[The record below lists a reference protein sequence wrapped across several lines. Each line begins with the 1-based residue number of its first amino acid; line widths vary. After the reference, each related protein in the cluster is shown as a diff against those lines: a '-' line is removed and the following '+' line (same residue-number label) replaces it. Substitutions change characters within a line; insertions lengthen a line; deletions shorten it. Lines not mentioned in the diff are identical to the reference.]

1 MEYDEK
7 VIENIEKSAQLR
19 YDINEDYTKKM
30 KGLKKQFEEVFGIDK
45 KYFKLFKDIKYYRG
59 GYPSETSPSKIDS
72 MIEPIAELLSLSEFV
87 NDPELKN
94 KFKEY
99 GISISFDNNIELKY
113 SHDHMKRDDMI
124 HLFNILLND
133 ALETQG
139 MICCKSDEIKIT
151 NYEEF
156 NKISE
161 VEIDKSIY
169 KTIVN
174 SYYRKIKELE
184 NEKIREK
191 IKKSKESL
199 EFAESVI
206 I

>member
-7 VIENIEKSAQLR
+7 VIENLEKSAQLR

-30 KGLKKQFEEVFGIDK
+30 NSLKKQFEEVFGIDK

-87 NDPELKN
+87 NDLELKN

-99 GISISFDNNIELKY
+99 GISISFDSNIELKY

>member
-1 MEYDEK
+1 
-7 VIENIEKSAQLR
+7 
-19 YDINEDYTKKM
+19 
-30 KGLKKQFEEVFGIDK
+30 
-45 KYFKLFKDIKYYRG
+45 
-59 GYPSETSPSKIDS
+59 
-72 MIEPIAELLSLSEFV
+72 
-87 NDPELKN
+87 
-94 KFKEY
+94 
-99 GISISFDNNIELKY
+99 
-113 SHDHMKRDDMI
+113 MKRDDMI